1 MGMSGL
7 LKSHVEMLVAIFLFV
22 AAFALCVFGIC
33 YWLAV
38 VIFLFVVALMVDNR
52 AKKLLDEQTSYVYG
66 KKQVRNADCL
76 IIGDM
81 VDCAN
86 ICRADDVAVCIM
98 SPGKSLEASFWIL
111 KRMFSILDE
120 EHGKVVIAVKDK
132 NINKR
137 GVSLFEYSF
146 LSPVYRNILNVHYLE
161 RQRRHPFFFAPL
173 KSTRLVCGF
182 RHKSEKSDCLDARIA
197 DFCQERGIVVEFRLI
212 Q

>member
-7 LKSHVEMLVAIFLFV
+7 LKSRVEMLVAIFLFA

-38 VIFLFVVALMVDNR
+38 VIFLFAVVMMVDSR
-52 AKKLLDEQTSYVYG
+52 ARKVLDEQTSYAYG

-76 IIGDM
+76 IIGDI

-86 ICRADDVAVCIM
+86 ICGADDVVVCIM

-146 LSPVYRNILNVHYLE
+146 LSPIYRNILNVHYLE
-161 RQRRHPFFFAPL
+161 KQRRHPFFFAPL
-173 KSTRLVCGF
+173 KSISLVCGF
-182 RHKSEKSDCLDARIA
+182 RYKSVKSDCPDVRIS
-197 DFCQERGIVVEFRLI
+197 DFCQERGISLEFRLI

>member
-1 MGMSGL
+1 MSGL

-161 RQRRHPFFFAPL
+161 KQRCHPFFFAPL